1 MKSQDGG
8 GRKLAPRIQEEHMLD
23 AIVIGG
29 GPAGLQAALTLG
41 RIHREVLVVDSG
53 AYRNAPAEHL
63 HNLIGSDG
71 MAPADLRADARRDLA
86 RYDTVR
92 VIANEVT
99 EVGGAEGAFE
109 IVLADGSTETSRAVV
124 LATGVRDELP
134 DIPGLAEQWGR
145 RVAHCPFCHGHE
157 FAGKRIGILA
167 VDEARLTHLSGLL
180 RPISTDLVPVEGVVR
195 IDERADGLRLTLE
208 DGRTVDVDGL
218 FASSTVRPSPLVAA
232 LGVEVG
238 PSGAVLIDPMGRTS
252 RPGIYAAGDTAHV
265 RQLPGPMQSIAN
277 AIAAGAVAGAAVAGD
292 ALMLAHSASVKA

>member
-8 GRKLAPRIQEEHMLD
+8 GRKPAPRIKEEHMLD

-41 RIHREVLVVDSG
+41 RIHREVLVIDSG
-53 AYRNAPAEHL
+53 DYRNAPAEHL
-63 HNLIGSDG
+63 HNLIGADG
-71 MAPADLRADARRDLA
+71 MPPAELRANARRDLA
-86 RYDTVR
+86 AYATVR
-92 VIANEVT
+92 VIAGEVLDVSGDAGAL
-99 EVGGAEGAFE
+99 EVAL
-109 IVLADGSTETSRAVV
+109 VDGSTETAGAVV

-157 FAGKRIGILA
+157 FAGQRIGILA
-167 VDEARLTHLSGLL
+167 VDEARLAHLSGLL
-180 RPISTDLVPVEGVVR
+180 RPISADLVPIEGLER
-195 IDERADGLRLTLE
+195 IDELADGLRLTLA

-232 LGVEVG
+232 LGLEVG

-265 RQLPGPMQSIAN
+265 RELPGPMQSIAN

>member
-167 VDEARLTHLSGLL
+167 VDEARLAHLSGLL

-252 RPGIYAAGDTAHV
+252 RRGIYAAGDTAHV
-265 RQLPGPMQSIAN
+265 RELPGPMQSIAN

>member
-1 MKSQDGG
+1 
-8 GRKLAPRIQEEHMLD
+8 MLD

-53 AYRNAPAEHL
+53 DYRNAPAQHL

-71 MAPADLRADARRDLA
+71 MPPADLRANARRDLDE
-86 RYDTVR
+86 YDTVR
-92 VIANEVT
+92 VIAGEVA
-99 EVGGAEGAFE
+99 EVRGESGAFE
-109 IVLADGSTETSRAVV
+109 VALTDGSTHAARTVV

-134 DIPGLAEQWGR
+134 AIPGLAEQWGR

-157 FAGKRIGILA
+157 FAGRRIGILA
-167 VDEARLTHLSGLL
+167 PDEARLAHLSGLL
-180 RPISTDLVPVEGVVR
+180 RPISTDLVPVDGLAR
-195 IDERADGLRLTLE
+195 IDELADGLRLTLT
-208 DGRTVDVDGL
+208 DGSTVDVDGL

-232 LGVEVG
+232 LGLEVG
-238 PSGAVLIDPMGRTS
+238 PSGAVLIDPMGRTG

-265 RQLPGPMQSIAN
+265 PELPGPMQSIAN

>member
-99 EVGGAEGAFE
+99 EVRGAEGAFE

>member
-71 MAPADLRADARRDLA
+71 MPPADLRADARRDLA

-167 VDEARLTHLSGLL
+167 VDEARLAHLSGLL

-232 LGVEVG
+232 LGIDVG
-238 PSGAVLIDPMGRTS
+238 PSGAVLIDPMGRTG

-265 RQLPGPMQSIAN
+265 RELPGPMQSIAN

>member
-195 IDERADGLRLTLE
+195 IDESADGLRLTLE
-208 DGRTVDVDGL
+208 DERTVDVDGL
-218 FASSTVRPSPLVAA
+218 FASSTVRLSPLVAA
-232 LGVEVG
+232 LGVDVG

-252 RPGIYAAGDTAHV
+252 RRGIYAAGDTAHV
-265 RQLPGPMQSIAN
+265 RELPGPMQSIAN

>member
-1 MKSQDGG
+1 
-8 GRKLAPRIQEEHMLD
+8 MLD

-157 FAGKRIGILA
+157 FGGGRVVVQAGPHAGGVALMMAPIAAEVVIAENVTA
-167 VDEARLTHLSGLL
+167 VRAGGSGV
-180 RPISTDLVPVEGVVR
+180 LV
-195 IDERADGLRLTLE
+195 TQE
-208 DGRTVDVDGL
+208 DGTEIDAVGFFVAPTFAQSAPFADQLGLELNESGCVRVDG
-218 FASSTVRPSPLVAA
+218 F
-232 LGVEVG
+232 
-238 PSGAVLIDPMGRTS
+238 GRTS
-252 RPGIYAAGDTAHV
+252 VPGVFAAGD
-265 RQLPGPMQSIAN
+265 
-277 AIAAGAVAGAAVAGD
+277 
-292 ALMLAHSASVKA
+292 LAHSAEFPLPMASVLNAAAAGLLAAASIVRDGVTEQLAAA

>member
-1 MKSQDGG
+1 
-8 GRKLAPRIQEEHMLD
+8 MLD

-53 AYRNAPAEHL
+53 DYRNAPAEHL

-99 EVGGAEGAFE
+99 EVRGAEGAFE

-134 DIPGLAEQWGR
+134 DIPGLADQWGR

-167 VDEARLTHLSGLL
+167 VDDARLTHLSGLL
-180 RPISTDLVPVEGVVR
+180 QPISTDLVPVDDLVR
-195 IDERADGLRLTLE
+195 IDDLADGLRLTLADE
-208 DGRTVDVDGL
+208 STVDVDGL
-218 FASSTVRPSPLVAA
+218 FASSTVRPSSLVSA
-232 LGVEVG
+232 LGLEVG

>member
-1 MKSQDGG
+1 
-8 GRKLAPRIQEEHMLD
+8 MLD

-53 AYRNAPAEHL
+53 DYRNAPAQHL

-71 MAPADLRADARRDLA
+71 MPPADLRANARRDLDE
-86 RYDTVR
+86 YDTVR
-92 VIANEVT
+92 VIAGEVT
-99 EVGGAEGAFE
+99 EVRGESGAFE
-109 IVLADGSTETSRAVV
+109 VALTDGSTHAARTVV
-124 LATGVRDELP
+124 LATGVHDELP

-157 FAGKRIGILA
+157 FAAQRIGILA
-167 VDEARLTHLSGLL
+167 VDEARLAHLSGLL
-180 RPISTDLVPVEGVVR
+180 RPISADLVPVAGLAR
-195 IDERADGLRLTLE
+195 IDELADGLRLTLT
-208 DGRTVDVDGL
+208 DGSTVDVDGL

-232 LGVEVG
+232 LGLEVG

-265 RQLPGPMQSIAN
+265 RELPGPMQSIAN